1 MKEILI
7 TSSVLILAVIAL
19 RFLFQSKVS
28 RRLIYCA
35 WLLIALRLLVPVQ
48 LGNVN
53 FSVLTPAQPVT
64 DAIGQVAQKPVAGP
78 SREEAYNNALQDYI
92 TQERPIFVPEVQ
104 EQVDTQIQQ
113 SGRPPQEVYE
123 ELLGSQKP
131 ENVLLPEVN
140 QQIESQV
147 DETVAPTL
155 GQIATAVWVIGM
167 VAMAGWF
174 VAVNLSFRRKLKEN
188 ATVLELPE
196 CKIPVKV
203 SSAVASPCLF
213 GLLRPTIYLT
223 PVCVG
228 DEKMQHHVLTH
239 ELAHLRSGDHI
250 WAWVRCI
257 CLCVYWFNPLVW
269 VAASLSRR
277 DCELACDEAVLKQL
291 GETERLAYGK
301 TLLDMVS
308 SVPAPGQLLETATA
322 MHETK
327 KQLKERMKCIVKK
340 QKVFLTAAIIL
351 LMVLAVITGCTFSGA
366 FDGPTENTQPTT
378 VPTTT
383 QNDPLKAMTDYEL
396 LLQLADKQDCDIL
409 TSFKN
414 SQGAAAINRLVNKS
428 PEFKELLTRETA
440 LDSIRAHIYSI
451 AKEQKAYSLR
461 QLSRFYDDIQTYMHE
476 VNGIGPAS
484 KALEE
489 MTDYELLW
497 EMAVNE
503 RIHKMWLSSYMH
515 SDSRVRNLMFFSPEF
530 AELMT
535 RESAADSIKAYATQI
550 DEKLSLNPVVFSGEL
565 LSMIDEIEA
574 YLAEK
579 FDPSILDDPEIQKF
593 NALFQPILAADG
605 KSANYYNWGVGEM
618 QEYASVTQLS
628 LRSLFDYGFY
638 DEMTPTDA
646 ELTEL
651 KQHFKEVFME
661 RATFYR
667 LPKDKM
673 NAVLQTYFGIT
684 LADLPDTAFE
694 FLTYLESTDCYYFY
708 SMETTNMAEGFEARR
723 VEHLS
728 DGTIK
733 LTYRKSGVLSGDY
746 VVVLKPNGDGYQLLS
761 NVYVKSQSSTAPDP
775 TEPTTPPT
783 QPTQPTL
790 SPEEQELAKYQDL
803 LEVKKMGQQ
812 RNPYN
817 MALGHLYMNAD
828 QLKLRLFFEGG
839 FDDEPKV
846 TDAERAELGIGSAGD
861 VYRLP
866 KDKMDE
872 ELWKYFEIRLVNL
885 SSGAYEGLEYLEST
899 GCYYYWA
906 TGHFSD
912 NSNVEVRRVEYNKD
926 GTVSVTYTTG
936 FEPYATTKIVT
947 LKPKDDGYQILSNVE
962 PVPEELQ
969 ELFAS
974 SATERNPYFWATGHS
989 YASPTEISLK
999 KFFDQGFPEEGKR
1012 TDEEWEEL
1020 SKIVPYPEHL
1030 QMYDCNRL
1038 PKDRVNAEL
1047 KKVFGITLEDLP
1059 DSAFDGVYYLEST
1072 DCYYTFQTGMDSVPA
1087 HSKML
1092 SAKAVDNKMVVL
1104 TYALPGGSGAI
1115 TLKPNGDSWLV
1126 VSNIQDMLYG

>member
-35 WLLIALRLLVPVQ
+35 WLLVALRLLVPVQ
-48 LGNVN
+48 FGNVN

-366 FDGPTENTQPTT
+366 FDGPTENPQSTT
-378 VPTTT
+378 PSTTPTTT
-383 QNDPLKAMTDYEL
+383 VTTGPKQLKD
-396 LLQLADKQDCDIL
+396 
-409 TSFKN
+409 
-414 SQGAAAINRLVNKS
+414 
-428 PEFKELLTRETA
+428 
-440 LDSIRAHIYSI
+440 
-451 AKEQKAYSLR
+451 
-461 QLSRFYDDIQTYMHE
+461 
-476 VNGIGPAS
+476 
-484 KALEE
+484 

-497 EMAVNE
+497 EMAVND
-503 RIHKMWLSSYMH
+503 RFTQMRLSSAYV
-515 SDSRVRNLMFFSPEF
+515 SDSRVISLMHFSPEF
-530 AELMT
+530 KELMT
-535 RESAADSIKAYATQI
+535 RESAADSIRAHAMKMGG
-550 DEKLSLNPVVFSGEL
+550 LGEL
-565 LSMIDEIEA
+565 LDMLSEIEE

-733 LTYRKSGVLSGDY
+733 LTYRKSGVQSGDF

-1072 DCYYTFQTGMDSVPA
+1072 DCYYTFQTGMDSVPT

>member
-35 WLLIALRLLVPVQ
+35 WLLVALRLLVPVQ

-92 TQERPIFVPEVQ
+92 DQEKPIFRPEVQ
-104 EQVDTQIQQ
+104 EQVDTQIQH
-113 SGRPPQEVYE
+113 GRPPQEVYE

-147 DETVAPTL
+147 TETVAPTL

-174 VAVNLSFRRKLKEN
+174 IAVNLSFRRKLKES

-366 FDGPTENTQPTT
+366 FDGPTENPQSTT
-378 VPTTT
+378 PSTTPTTT
-383 QNDPLKAMTDYEL
+383 VTTGPKQLKD
-396 LLQLADKQDCDIL
+396 
-409 TSFKN
+409 
-414 SQGAAAINRLVNKS
+414 
-428 PEFKELLTRETA
+428 
-440 LDSIRAHIYSI
+440 
-451 AKEQKAYSLR
+451 
-461 QLSRFYDDIQTYMHE
+461 
-476 VNGIGPAS
+476 
-484 KALEE
+484 

-497 EMAVNE
+497 EMAVND
-503 RIHKMWLSSYMH
+503 RFTQMRLSSAYV
-515 SDSRVRNLMFFSPEF
+515 SDSRVISLMHFSPEF
-530 AELMT
+530 KELMT
-535 RESAADSIKAYATQI
+535 RESAADSIRAHAMKMGG
-550 DEKLSLNPVVFSGEL
+550 LGEL
-565 LSMIDEIEA
+565 LGMLSEIEA

-579 FDPSILDDPEIQKF
+579 FDPSIQVDPEIEKF

-651 KQHFKEVFME
+651 KQHFKEAYME
-661 RATFYR
+661 KATFYR

-708 SMETTNMAEGFEARR
+708 SMETMNMAEGFEARR

-733 LTYRKSGVLSGDY
+733 LTYRKSGVQSGDF

-761 NVYVKSQSSTAPDP
+761 NVYVKSQSST
-775 TEPTTPPT
+775 TPPAAGVAEI
-783 QPTQPTL
+783 QG
-790 SPEEQELAKYQDL
+790 L
-803 LEVKKMGQQ
+803 LGYKTA
-812 RNPYN
+812 RNPYYY
-817 MALGHLYMNAD
+817 ALLREFSDPREIELRYFFKDGFGEGD
-828 QLKLRLFFEGG
+828 Q
-839 FDDEPKV
+839 P
-846 TDAERAELGIGSAGD
+846 TDAEMAVLKEHYSDYMITNGRFFRLPKDRMNEELQRYFGITLADLPDSAFMRVVYLESSDSYGFLDDTTNMRPDDITVVQVEYRSDGTIRVDYTGVVDGKCVVILKADGDHYRILSNEWYVYDDPLMAEIAELFEPIPITDPGRRSYFWATGHTYTNPLELSLYAFYDGGFQGEHEMTEAEREALKQIVLWTDWVDMAD
-861 VYRLP
+861 FNRLP
-866 KDKMDE
+866 KDKMD
-872 ELWKYFEIRLVNL
+872 
-885 SSGAYEGLEYLEST
+885 A
-899 GCYYYWA
+899 
-906 TGHFSD
+906 
-912 NSNVEVRRVEYNKD
+912 
-926 GTVSVTYTTG
+926 
-936 FEPYATTKIVT
+936 
-947 LKPKDDGYQILSNVE
+947 
-962 PVPEELQ
+962 ELQ
-969 ELFAS
+969 
-974 SATERNPYFWATGHS
+974 
-989 YASPTEISLK
+989 
-999 KFFDQGFPEEGKR
+999 
-1012 TDEEWEEL
+1012 
-1020 SKIVPYPEHL
+1020 
-1030 QMYDCNRL
+1030 
-1038 PKDRVNAEL
+1038 
-1047 KKVFGITLEDLP
+1047 KVFGITLADLP
-1059 DSAFDGVYYLEST
+1059 DSAFERLYYLEST
-1072 DCYYTFQTGMDSVPA
+1072 DCYYLLQTGMTCTPSGTFT
-1087 HSKML
+1087 
-1092 SAKAVDNKMVVL
+1092 SATANDDGTVTL
-1104 TYALPGGSGAI
+1104 TYNLPGGSGAI